1 MEASGPLKTE
11 AFGSVLEF
19 VAGAAC
25 GFVFT
30 IALAIAAH
38 YYMPNIVSQKHLE
51 AQRQLLNLP
60 EVELFSLRSVTMSEE
75 FAVSLDNEALL
86 DDDRWH
92 DFRTITFGEANQ
104 TIICSPNEDIIET
117 GILVWSQSGPSIAM
131 PNNPQ
136 HEFLVLKLC
145 SIRI

>member
-1 MEASGPLKTE
+1 MKNET
-11 AFGSVLEF
+11 FGRALEF
-19 VAGAAC
+19 LAGAAC
-25 GFVFT
+25 GLVFT
-30 IALAIAAH
+30 LGLAIAAH
-38 YYMPNIVSQKHLE
+38 NYMPNIVSHKHLE
-51 AQRQLLNLP
+51 AQRQLLSLP

-75 FAVSLDNEALL
+75 FAVSLNIEILL

-92 DFRTITFGEANQ
+92 DFRTISFGEANQ

>member
-1 MEASGPLKTE
+1 
-11 AFGSVLEF
+11 
-19 VAGAAC
+19 
-25 GFVFT
+25 
-30 IALAIAAH
+30 
-38 YYMPNIVSQKHLE
+38 MPKVISHKHLE

-60 EVELFSLRSVTMSEE
+60 ETELFSLRSVSMSEA
-75 FAVSLDNEALL
+75 FAATLENERLL
-86 DDDRWH
+86 ADDLWY

-104 TIICSPNEDIIET
+104 TIICSADEDIIET
-117 GILVWSQSGPSIAM
+117 GILIRSASGPSIAM